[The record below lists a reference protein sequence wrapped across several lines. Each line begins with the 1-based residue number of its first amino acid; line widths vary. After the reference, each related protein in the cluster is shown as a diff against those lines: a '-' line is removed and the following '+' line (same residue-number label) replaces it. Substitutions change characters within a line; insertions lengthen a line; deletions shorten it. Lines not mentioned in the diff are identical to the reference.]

1 MLMRNDHHR
10 MCHFKHIYK
19 RYYLSCDFCYEKNK
33 QGKKERRQKKN
44 VKQIKWREMVTGCK
58 ELSLSSHTHN
68 GNEKCSFL
76 LADGWA

>member
-19 RYYLSCDFCYEKNK
+19 RYYLSCDFFFVTKK
-33 QGKKERRQKKN
+33 IKERKKN